1 MSSNKY
7 LQSIA
12 GLLIIVFFVAMAIPI
27 DVFAQRSQGS
37 SYRSKINKLDD
48 DKVEKLPIPILF
60 GVTLGMVWSNFGDP
74 RDGGDR
80 EHEGLDIMAPEGAPI
95 VSPTEAVVIRTGDG
109 SGSGKYVTTANPGGE
124 SFVYMH
130 LSEISVR
137 AGDELDEGDLIGL
150 VGDTGN
156 ARGGAP
162 HLHWEIRDGR
172 RATDPFPRITHAFSL
187 EDKIE
192 FLDGVLDDVDDED
205 ELVEFIVDNYQ
216 GELWQARAAG
226 MELPRDVEEALG
238 SIERIVPAEAVRVID
253 LTLDSQGP
261 LVATLQGFLILKATG
276 PAASLLADVGATGYF
291 GSLTQ
296 RALAEYQSAHGIAP
310 ASGYFGPLTRSYIA
324 TYEATQ

>member
-7 LQSIA
+7 LQSIT
-12 GLLIIVFFVAMAIPI
+12 GLLIIVFLVAIAIPI
-27 DVFAQRSQGS
+27 DVFAQRSRGS

-48 DKVEKLPIPILF
+48 DKVEKLPIPVLF

-276 PAASLLADVGATGYF
+276 SAASLLADVGATGYF

-296 RALAEYQSAHGIAP
+296 RALAEYQAAHGIAP